1 MPPKPKTDEQKEK
14 EKQEIIAATLDIIN
28 KHGLESLSMRK
39 LGSVL
44 NMSGANVYNYFYSKD
59 ELYLHILISGFELLS
74 TKLREASSGN
84 IDPFEALSRLLDAFF
99 RFGTEYPSYYEL
111 MFSTRDPK
119 SQDYVGT
126 PVEQLAKDEKSVAV
140 VSFEILQECVGRCL
154 PDKSEAEIVG
164 TSAFILCEMH
174 GCINLRH
181 TNVLKELDVD
191 VLALK
196 EMTISNITMRLKN
209 R

>member
-1 MPPKPKTDEQKEK
+1 MPPKSKTDEQRKK

-59 ELYLHILISGFELLS
+59 ELYLHILMSGFERLGAR
-74 TKLREASSGN
+74 LREAVSGF
-84 IDPFEALSRLLDAFF
+84 IDPFEALENLLEEFF
-99 RFGTEYPSYYEL
+99 RFGMEYPSYYEL

-126 PVEQLAKDEKSVAV
+126 PVEQLAKDEKAVAV
-140 VSFEILQECVGRCL
+140 LSFEALEESVGKCL
-154 PDKSEAEIVG
+154 PGKAGDEI
-164 TSAFILCEMH
+164 SAAAALILCEMH
-174 GCINLRH
+174 GCINLYH
-181 TNVLKELDVD
+181 TNVLKELDTSAEAMKD
-191 VLALK
+191 AA
-196 EMTISNITMRLKN
+196 ISNIISRLKS
-209 R
+209 